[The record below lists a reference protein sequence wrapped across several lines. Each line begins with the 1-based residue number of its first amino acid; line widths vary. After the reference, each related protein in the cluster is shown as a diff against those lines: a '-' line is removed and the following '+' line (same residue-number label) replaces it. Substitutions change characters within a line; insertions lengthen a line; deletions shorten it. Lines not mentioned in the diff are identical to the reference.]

1 MKQQVVYNL
10 EEFATKYHLKDI
22 FGAYAAHFSIGAA
35 YSSIIE
41 IDATAPTNTDFSA
54 MVQERAL
61 FTKLLL
67 VKQGQCQLQLH
78 ADTNAEIQHLSAHHL
93 LLVTPQE
100 IATLVDVSPDFEA
113 ECCLVDEL
121 ITKQP
126 GCYQLPDE
134 KYQSVLD
141 IFLFLSY
148 KNKACRHHP
157 QSFWMLPAGY
167 LLPSLLGR
175 GWGRGFIGLY

>member
-10 EEFATKYHLKDI
+10 EEFATKYHLNDI

-41 IDATAPTNTDFSA
+41 IDATALTNTDFYA
-54 MVQERAL
+54 MVQERTL

-100 IATLVDVSPDFEA
+100 IATLVGVSPDFEA

-121 ITKQP
+121 IAKKP

-134 KYQSVLD
+134 KYQSVLG
-141 IFLFLSY
+141 IFHSCATSCAISTST
-148 KNKACRHHP
+148 KSR
-157 QSFWMLPAGY
+157 
-167 LLPSLLGR
+167 
-175 GWGRGFIGLY
+175 

>member
-1 MKQQVVYNL
+1 MPQNIILMISLAPMLPISPLAQP
-10 EEFATKYHLKDI
+10 T
-22 FGAYAAHFSIGAA
+22 AA
-35 YSSIIE
+35 SSRLMPPP
-41 IDATAPTNTDFSA
+41 PTNTDFYA
-54 MVQERAL
+54 MVQERTL

-121 ITKQP
+121 IAKQP

-141 IFLFLSY
+141 IFHFVRDIVRHQHI
-148 KNKACRHHP
+148 NKIEMIKSMFNVLKPKH
-157 QSFWMLPAGY
+157 
-167 LLPSLLGR
+167 LPSVHSYVLKP
-175 GWGRGFIGLY
+175 IG